1 MFYDITKRILDV
13 FISLLLLIFFMPV
26 FVLAPIL
33 IKLDSLG
40 PVFAKIPPRV
50 GKNGKP
56 FRMFKF
62 RSMVA
67 NAHELLTADPKFR
80 KLYEEYK
87 KNSYKLKKDPR
98 ITKVGSFLRRF
109 SLDELPQVFNVLQG
123 KMSIV
128 GPRAYYACD
137 PDELGEQQT
146 AHPETKKYV
155 AELLKVKPGITGY
168 WQVSGRSNVSFD
180 KRVRID
186 AEYARQKSI
195 IQDIIIVL
203 KTPWAMISGKGAL

>member
-1 MFYDITKRILDV
+1 MFYDITKRILD
-13 FISLLLLIFFMPV
+13 ILMATLLLIIFAPV
-26 FVLAPIL
+26 FILAPIL
-33 IKLDSLG
+33 IRLDSPG

-67 NAHELLTADPKFR
+67 NAHELLTTDPKFK

-98 ITKVGSFLRRF
+98 ITKVGAFLRRF
-109 SLDELPQVFNVLQG
+109 SLDELSQVFNVLRG
-123 KMSIV
+123 EMSIV

-137 PDELGEQQT
+137 PDELGEQQKV
-146 AHPETKKYV
+146 HPETKQYV
-155 AELLKVKPGITGY
+155 EELLRVKPGITGH
-168 WQVSGRSNVSFD
+168 WQVSGRSDVNFD
-180 KRVRID
+180 KRVRMD
-186 AEYARQKSI
+186 AEYARQRSI
-195 IQDIIIVL
+195 LQDIMIML
-203 KTPWAMISGKGAL
+203 KTPWAMVTGKGAL